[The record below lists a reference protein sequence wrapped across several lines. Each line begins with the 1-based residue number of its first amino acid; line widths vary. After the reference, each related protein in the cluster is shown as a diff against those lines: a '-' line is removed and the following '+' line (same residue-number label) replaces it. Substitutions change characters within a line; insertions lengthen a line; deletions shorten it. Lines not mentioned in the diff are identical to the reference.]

1 MILVFGSPI
10 SPFVDKV
17 HRALALKKLDYQL
30 VEPKSFSDFKKWN
43 PQTRKM
49 PVMEMEGERVYDS
62 TFICE
67 RLDEIRPD
75 PPLLS
80 TDPLVRAQQR
90 LLEDWA
96 DESLYWH
103 LMGMRW
109 SRSHAAATASQI
121 AGTLPGPVAL
131 IAKPLL
137 SRQIREMTRAQGMG
151 RLPEDVLLRET
162 GARFDDLVALLD
174 GRPFFLAEEPSRA
187 DLAVCGQLH
196 MGMSGPTPEVGDLV
210 NARPVLRD
218 YLSRVRGRTGG

>member
-1 MILVFGSPI
+1 MIIVFGSPI

-17 HRALALKKLDYQL
+17 CRALALKKLDYQL
-30 VEPKSFSDFKKWN
+30 VEPKAFSDFKKWN

-49 PVMEMEGERVYDS
+49 PVLEVEGERVYDS

-67 RLDEIRPD
+67 RLDEICPN

-109 SRSHAAATASQI
+109 SHSHAAATASQI
-121 AGTLPGPVAL
+121 TGMLPGFVAV
-131 IAKPLL
+131 IAKPMI
-137 SRQIREMTRAQGMG
+137 SRQLRAMTRAQGMG

-162 GARFDDLVALLD
+162 SARFDDLVGMLD
-174 GRPFFLAEEPSRA
+174 GRPFFFSEELSRA

-210 NARPVLRD
+210 NARPAIRD
-218 YLSRVRGRTGG
+218 YLSRVRERTGD

>member
-17 HRALALKKLDYQL
+17 CRALVLKDLDHQV
-30 VEPKSFSDFKKWN
+30 VEPKAFSDFKKWN

-49 PVMEMEGERVYDS
+49 PVMEIDGERVYDS

-80 TDPLVRAQQR
+80 TDAPVRAQQR

-103 LMGMRW
+103 LMGLRW
-109 SRSHAAATASQI
+109 SDSHAAATASQI
-121 AGTLPGPVAL
+121 VGTLPGFVAL
-131 IAKPLL
+131 IAKPIIT
-137 SRQIREMTRAQGMG
+137 RQISAMARAQGMG

-162 GARFDDLVALLD
+162 GERFDDLVALLD
-174 GRPFFLAEEPSRA
+174 GRPFFLAEELSRA
-187 DLAVCGQLH
+187 DLAVSGQLH
-196 MGMSGPTPEVGDLV
+196 MGMSGPTPEVADLV
-210 NARPVLRD
+210 NARPVLHD
-218 YLSRVRGRTGG
+218 YLSRVRERTGG